1 MARHVQL
8 ATVRRLRWRRPN
20 LSGDLD
26 QVLSEAPCFRR
37 ALTGYDCMQVDNYVS
52 WAETEL
58 VLAGRE
64 LDDLARR
71 LGRCS
76 ADLQQAE
83 RHLATSPAG
92 WELGRVSER
101 VGEILRLAADEA
113 ADLVEAGIAEA
124 DRIRAQAEEG
134 AAVALRQAQ
143 EVRAVAALESDRLRE
158 VANEARLEAARALE
172 QARAEAAALVRQ
184 AEEERVRVE
193 AESAQAHDQATQEL
207 ATAHVELALAH
218 GRHMQTER
226 VVERLTRELDSTLTA
241 LSTPAA
247 NLLAVVPDDGPDT
260 GADAGPDNGPADGRG
275 DRRRTAE
282 LALAAGDDRRSA
294 S

>member
-1 MARHVQL
+1 MTRLVQL
-8 ATVRRLRWRRPN
+8 TAVRRLRRRRPN

-26 QVLSEAPCFRR
+26 QMLSEAPCFRR
-37 ALTGYDCMQVDNYVS
+37 GLTGYDRVQVDNYVS
-52 WAETEL
+52 WVETEL
-58 VLAGRE
+58 MLAGRE
-64 LDDLARR
+64 LEDLTRR

-76 ADLQQAE
+76 ADLHLAE
-83 RHLATSPAG
+83 KHLATSPAG

-101 VGEILRLAADEA
+101 VGEILGLAADEA

-172 QARAEAAALVRQ
+172 QARAEAATLVRQ
-184 AEEERVRVE
+184 AEEERARVE